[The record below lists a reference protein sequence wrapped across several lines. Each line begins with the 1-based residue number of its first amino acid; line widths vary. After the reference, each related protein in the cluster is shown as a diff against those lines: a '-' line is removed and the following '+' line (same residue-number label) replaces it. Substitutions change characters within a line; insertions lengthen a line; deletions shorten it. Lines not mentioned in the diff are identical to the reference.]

1 MSTRWRYRDC
11 AYLYMLFDYVCGGEL
26 FSYLRNAGRFGT
38 NTVPVRLPDLF
49 SHVELNITLQCPNSL
64 KDITLVL
71 DLPADV
77 EKTVVRIL
85 IGSSMQ
91 VVAVAR
97 PPIVPRV
104 TYEGD
109 TRNFDDYPETDWKSA
124 PTVGETEQKLF
135 EDF

>member
-1 MSTRWRYRDC
+1 MYPHLRGDRVENPLRRWRYRDS

-38 NTVPVRLPDLF
+38 NTGGSTDLLTPSPLNPRLP
-49 SHVELNITLQCPNSL
+49 
-64 KDITLVL
+64 
-71 DLPADV
+71 
-77 EKTVVRIL
+77 KTTE
-85 IGSSMQ
+85 
-91 VVAVAR
+91 